1 MPASVAEIC
10 RYPVKGLNA
19 ESLARVTL
27 TPGQGVPEDRRFAIA
42 HGSTDFDPAAPEAI
56 NQVGLFRLVR
66 EERLAQLRVHFESET
81 GMLTI
86 ERGGRQVARGKATDP
101 MGRTLISQFLAG
113 FLGDRARGA
122 PKLLDAGGHT
132 FSDTPRERYVSL
144 LNLNSLRD
152 VERVARAPVDARR
165 FRANFL
171 IEGLPA
177 WAEERWVGKEIELGG
192 ARLRLAEPV
201 ERCAATNVNPDTAE
215 RDMNIPLLLRR
226 AFRHIHMGVYA
237 DVVKRGEVVT
247 GDAVTAPD

>member
-122 PKLLDAGGHT
+122 PK
-132 FSDTPRERYVSL
+132 
-144 LNLNSLRD
+144 
-152 VERVARAPVDARR
+152 
-165 FRANFL
+165 
-171 IEGLPA
+171 
-177 WAEERWVGKEIELGG
+177 
-192 ARLRLAEPV
+192 
-201 ERCAATNVNPDTAE
+201 
-215 RDMNIPLLLRR
+215 
-226 AFRHIHMGVYA
+226 
-237 DVVKRGEVVT
+237 
-247 GDAVTAPD
+247 